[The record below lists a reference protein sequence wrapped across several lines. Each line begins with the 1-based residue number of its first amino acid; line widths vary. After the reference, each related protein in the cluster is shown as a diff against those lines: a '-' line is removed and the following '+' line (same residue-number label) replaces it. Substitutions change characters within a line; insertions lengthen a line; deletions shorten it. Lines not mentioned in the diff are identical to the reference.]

1 MLPKIQQRV
10 GINLIL
16 YKMKNYK
23 KVKLV
28 AKNAPSGSYAAGCPE
43 NDRGSGKM
51 NNLLFC
57 GMKGGCVNC
66 ERTR

>member
-1 MLPKIQQRV
+1 
-10 GINLIL
+10 
-16 YKMKNYK
+16 MKNYK
-23 KVKLV
+23 KVKML
-28 AKNAPSGSYAAGCPE
+28 AKNAPAGSYAAGCPE
-43 NDRGSGKM
+43 NDRGGGKM